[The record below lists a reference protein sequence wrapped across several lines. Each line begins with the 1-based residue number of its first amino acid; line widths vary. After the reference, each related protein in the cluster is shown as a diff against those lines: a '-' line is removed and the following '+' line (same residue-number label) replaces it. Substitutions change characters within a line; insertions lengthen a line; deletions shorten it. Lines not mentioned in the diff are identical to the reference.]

1 MTDVLCVIE
10 KGKTMSDHNGG
21 RWINDEQYIAPYDV
35 VMELNNIKT
44 IAYHLGEDKREL
56 LEANTKLVGAIN
68 LIRETLNGGEVQ
80 DLHQIINSALAAHA
94 ATTVTHN
101 VPHNR
106 QADGGT
112 PLDCP
117 R

>member
-1 MTDVLCVIE
+1 
-10 KGKTMSDHNGG
+10 MSDHNGG

-101 VPHNR
+101 AELRGAKPIGEASLSNDVLG
-106 QADGGT
+106 ADA
-112 PLDCP
+112 PE
-117 R
+117 RN